1 MRRLLRLSTQ
11 DQNGL
16 AACHMNPSLAHK
28 ATHHTFFATSMKN
41 VSHLPSSLSL
51 TSMLS
56 TSNSPTP
63 SSFLP
68 LQMLGGLTF
77 CCWIIHSSY
86 FKNHRKEYF
95 SVWSVK
101 WEMRFW
107 ASLTVHHGR
116 IEPKWR
122 KTHTPGIF
130 GGCSLETWIWRLWD
144 GVLMILKSYGN
155 HLPTYMQHHW
165 DHSFQLW
172 SWGPRCLRFKKVHL
186 WDCLCSRKLVP
197 SGS

>member
-1 MRRLLRLSTQ
+1 M
-11 DQNGL
+11 
-16 AACHMNPSLAHK
+16 
-28 ATHHTFFATSMKN
+28 
-41 VSHLPSSLSL
+41 V
-51 TSMLS
+51 S
-56 TSNSPTP
+56 TSNSAKV

-68 LQMLGGLTF
+68 LEMLGGLTF

-86 FKNHRKEYF
+86 FKNHRKEYL
-95 SVWSVK
+95 SVWPVQ

-122 KTHTPGIF
+122 KTHTPGTY

-155 HLPTYMQHHW
+155 RLSIYVWHH
-165 DHSFQLW
+165 SVQLW
-172 SWGPRCLRFKKVHL
+172 SWALLVWGSRKFICGIF
-186 WDCLCSRKLVP
+186 LCSRKLVP
-197 SGS
+197 SDS